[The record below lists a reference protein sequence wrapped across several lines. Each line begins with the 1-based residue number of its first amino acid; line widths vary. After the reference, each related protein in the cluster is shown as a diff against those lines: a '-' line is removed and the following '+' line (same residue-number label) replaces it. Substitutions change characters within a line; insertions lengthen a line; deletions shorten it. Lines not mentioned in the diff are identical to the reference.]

1 MLRAQKKFAT
11 IKRKSG
17 RFCGRGSMVE
27 RDLAK
32 VETRVRFSSP
42 APFNQTPNIVG
53 GFLYYP
59 SVSPW

>member
-1 MLRAQKKFAT
+1 MG
-11 IKRKSG
+11 SEN

-42 APFNQTPNIVG
+42 APFKKPPLLRG
-53 GFLYYP
+53 L
-59 SVSPW
+59 